1 MTLCSSIGPPHLWIR
16 IQAQGHG
23 TTLDGSVHLEVS
35 QWLRD
40 KCLAHDLGF
49 GKEYFGEM
57 EA

>member
-1 MTLCSSIGPPHLWIR
+1 MTLCSSIGPHLWIR

-49 GKEYFGEM
+49 GKEYFEEM